1 MSMSS
6 WVFVETYNSLK
17 HEWEY
22 AHPYVKDRYAE
33 GCFKRVDLDYGSNH
47 ILFSI
52 LDADS
57 RYNSNYTMEEIN
69 YELPDDVSKELKEEE
84 EIIADAETEK
94 TRGVTYRW
102 FPLSELYIE
111 TIEHP
116 TIKAEDIDY
125 PIDEEERIN
134 PLCALYKDVYT
145 IAKLYCD
152 NYTWNENIRTNTR
165 VIICTSY

>member
-6 WVFVETYNSLK
+6 WVFVETYNSIK

-33 GCFKRVDLDYGSNH
+33 GCFKRVDLDYDSNH

-57 RYNSNYTMEEIN
+57 RYQSNYTMKEIN

-102 FPLSELYIE
+102 LSLSELYIE
-111 TIEHP
+111 TLEHP
-116 TIKAEDIDY
+116 LVKAEDIDY
-125 PIDEEERIN
+125 PIDEEERTN
-134 PLCALYKDVYT
+134 PLCALYRDVYA

>member
-22 AHPYVKDRYAE
+22 AHPYVKNRYVE
-33 GCFKRVDLDYGSNH
+33 GDFKRVDLDYGSNH
-47 ILFSI
+47 FLFSI

-57 RYNSNYTMEEIN
+57 RYHSNYTMKEIN

-84 EIIADAETEK
+84 EIIADTENNP
-94 TRGVTYRW
+94 GVTYRW
-102 FPLSELYIE
+102 VSLSELYIE
-111 TIEHP
+111 TLEHP
-116 TIKAEDIDY
+116 IVKAEDSDY
-125 PIDEEERIN
+125 PIDKEKVTN
-134 PLCALYKDVYT
+134 PLCALYRDVYA